1 MMEIIYDIGKF
12 IIGIGVVILCG
23 YAIIVVILILYKL
36 RHLPFEFIKLIL
48 DDDDEDPFHDD
59 YIK

>member
-36 RHLPFEFIKLIL
+36 RHLPLEFIKLIL